1 MELET
6 KTIILEKLDLPDNDR
21 IRNLQEMVH
30 QYLYTF
36 NEAEHMDIVKGIKE
50 DISNAY
56 DERFKLYNKRFHIV
70 NSLLLN
76 YWKISKTNWRC
87 ETIPVM
93 YIYPYK
99 LLNSNNRL
107 FCLCSPIKP
116 EYNINNGL
124 HEESFD
130 IMDDS
135 LFKDNTLIFEETTVD
150 EMMENAK
157 QSCEDA
163 LHDRLWKLKYRDN
176 VLD

>member
-1 MELET
+1 
-6 KTIILEKLDLPDNDR
+6 
-21 IRNLQEMVH
+21 
-30 QYLYTF
+30 
-36 NEAEHMDIVKGIKE
+36 
-50 DISNAY
+50 
-56 DERFKLYNKRFHIV
+56 
-70 NSLLLN
+70 
-76 YWKISKTNWRC
+76 
-87 ETIPVM
+87 M

>member
-76 YWKISKTNWRC
+76 YWKVSKT
-87 ETIPVM
+87 P
-93 YIYPYK
+93 
-99 LLNSNNRL
+99 
-107 FCLCSPIKP
+107 
-116 EYNINNGL
+116 
-124 HEESFD
+124 
-130 IMDDS
+130 
-135 LFKDNTLIFEETTVD
+135 
-150 EMMENAK
+150 
-157 QSCEDA
+157 
-163 LHDRLWKLKYRDN
+163 
-176 VLD
+176 